1 MDLLKYGE
9 KRKDTNMKTIPTT
22 EKQDVTLSVTDNAFS
37 CPGVKPAMLDAAVL
51 AAGYRK

>member
-1 MDLLKYGE
+1 MGLLKYGE
-9 KRKDTNMKTIPTT
+9 SRKDPNMKRIPTI

-37 CPGVKPAMLDAAVL
+37 CPGVTPAMLDAAVL

>member
-9 KRKDTNMKTIPTT
+9 SMKVANMKRIPTR
-22 EKQDVTLSVTDNAFS
+22 EKQDVTLSVTDSAFS
-37 CPGVKPAMLDAAVL
+37 CPGVKPAMLDAILL